1 MKEIIFKQ
9 SQRAKQLR
17 ISIKSDLS
25 VVVTVPARVNI
36 AIAEKFVNEKRKWIE
51 NSFLK
56 MKEKVEKRGTA
67 SLPKSSKKG
76 LEENK
81 NKALDLVNK
90 KLLFWNNYYGFVW
103 KNVSIKN
110 TSTRWGSCSKKGN
123 INFNYRILFL
133 SETLADYL
141 IVHELCHLKEMNHG
155 KKFWNLV
162 AKTFSHHKELRK
174 QLKNIS

>member
-25 VVVTVPARVNI
+25 VVVTVPMRANI
-36 AIAEKFVNEKRKWIE
+36 AIAEKFVNEKRNWIE
-51 NSFLK
+51 KSLLK
-56 MKEKVEKRGTA
+56 MKEKVEKSEIST
-67 SLPKSSKKG
+67 LPKSSKKG

-81 NKALDLVNK
+81 NKAFDLVNR
-90 KLLFWNNYYGFVW
+90 KLLFWNNYYKFVW

-110 TSTRWGSCSKKGN
+110 TSTRWGSCSKRGN
-123 INFNYRILFL
+123 LNFNYRILFL

-162 AKTFSHHKELRK
+162 AKTFPHHKELRK
-174 QLKNIS
+174 QLKNVA